1 MTGCVRFAPAT
12 IVAMAAIATLLVASG
27 CSDGSTRLSKQSYAD
42 RAGTICSHANKKIR
56 GLEHPDLTDPQATS
70 RTIRSLL
77 AIQHGELAE
86 LRGLKPP
93 ETDVPTT
100 KKWLGFVSKALDEAE
115 AALSALERGDH
126 NGVNEANSRG
136 GQAQLQA
143 DDVAHGYGID
153 RCVGAETA
161 TTAPP
166 PSTTAPPTSAGRS
179 PTSAGGP

>member
-1 MTGCVRFAPAT
+1 MTGRVRVAPAT

-27 CSDGSTRLSKQSYAD
+27 CSDGSTRLSKESYAD
-42 RAGTICSHANKKIR
+42 RADKICSKANKKVR

-70 RTIRSLL
+70 GTIRRLI
-77 AIQHGELAE
+77 AIQHRELAE
-86 LRGLKPP
+86 LRSLKPP

-100 KKWLGFVSKALDEAE
+100 KKWLGFVGKALDEAE
-115 AALSALERGDH
+115 AAVTALERGDH

-153 RCVGAETA
+153 GCVGADTA
-161 TTAPP
+161 TTVPP
-166 PSTTAPPTSAGRS
+166 PSTTAPPTSAGTP
-179 PTSAGGP
+179 PTSARGP